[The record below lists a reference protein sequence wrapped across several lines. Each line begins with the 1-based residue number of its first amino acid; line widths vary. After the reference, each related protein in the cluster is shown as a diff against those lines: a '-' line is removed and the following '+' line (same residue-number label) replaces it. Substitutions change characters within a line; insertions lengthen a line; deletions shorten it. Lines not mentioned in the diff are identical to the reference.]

1 MALTKNDKV
10 YISSLLDVKKLSKA
24 TKVVLEELIEEKGL
38 ATKKDV
44 ESIVVDVVNTV
55 VIPGMDNMAENIKS
69 DIGMKIDSLDRKVT
83 SQLNRLDRH
92 NEKIEKLEKMH
103 PNGHHLATI

>member
-69 DIGMKIDSLDRKVT
+69 DIGMKIDSLDRKFT
-83 SQLNRLDRH
+83 SQQNRLDRH